1 MYHLDPN
8 RLEDVLTDWERI
20 MRSLRAAPVQNP
32 TVLSP
37 PPDVA
42 RLSDGFLPHF
52 RRLLSP
58 LDHSRAAPALPAEE
72 MLLRQLPR
80 RAGFACIAFQLFD
93 EAGELLHLHHML
105 ALRPWPRSMPGR
117 APTAD
122 APLSGDFTQLGGCP
136 PGSKPQL

>member
-37 PPDVA
+37 PPDAA

-52 RRLLSP
+52 RRLLSL
-58 LDHSRAAPALPAEE
+58 LDHSRAVPALAAEE
-72 MLLRQLPR
+72 MPLRQLPR
-80 RAGFACIAFQLFD
+80 RAEFACIAFQLFV
-93 EAGELLHLHHML
+93 EAGELLHLQHML
-105 ALRPWPRSMPGR
+105 ALRPWPRSMPG
-117 APTAD
+117 APRHLTPRFQGTSPSWGYA
-122 APLSGDFTQLGGCP
+122 P
-136 PGSKPQL
+136 PGAKLQL